1 MGEKRRK
8 RSEKASARQEA
19 KKNQSAEW
27 ILDDAYSSYCPT
39 SIDLVVAFCISKK
52 I

>member
-27 ILDDAYSSYCPT
+27 ILDDAYSST